1 MEDLMPVSR
10 NACVMIVGGAGGIGR
25 SAAGLFRRNGWDIM
39 LADRDP
45 AGLGDAASSLPP
57 GQGSVSTIVLDMND
71 RESVRR
77 AAGQMEGGGI
87 RIGALVV
94 VAAVHGTWPAELL
107 PDAEIDRV
115 MSTNLTSHIR
125 LVRDLLPLMHDGS
138 RLVGVSSI
146 AASVGVP
153 MSSMYSASKAGIEA
167 FYESL
172 ATELSHRGIRVSVVR
187 PGNVDTGFN
196 ETGNGFAGCGDPAVD
211 LAYARVVSGIDSSLG
226 MPPRRVA
233 EAVYR
238 AATSRSPRLL
248 YVVGMNALKA
258 HWAVRILGK
267 ELAVRLMARFFGLDG
282 PGASR
287 PGQGGSR

>member
-1 MEDLMPVSR
+1 MPGQLR
-10 NACVMIVGGAGGIGR
+10 RCVVLVGGAGGIGR
-25 SAAGLFRRNGWDIM
+25 SAAGLFRLGGWDIL

-45 AGLGDAASSLPP
+45 AKLVDAVASLPP
-57 GQGSVSTIVLDMND
+57 GPGSVSTLVLDMND
-71 RESVRR
+71 GEAVRR
-77 AAGQMEGGGI
+77 ASEGMKSDGL
-87 RIGALVV
+87 RMRALVI

-107 PDAEIDRV
+107 PDSEIDRV
-115 MSTNLTSHIR
+115 MSTNLTSHMR
-125 LVRDLLPLMHDGS
+125 LVRDLLPLLGEGS

-153 MSSMYSASKAGIEA
+153 MSSLYSASKAGMEA
-167 FYESL
+167 FYECL

-196 ETGNGFAGCGDPAVD
+196 ETGNGFPGCGDPAVD

-233 EAVYR
+233 DAVYR
-238 AATSRSPRLL
+238 AATSRSPRFL

-267 ELAVRLMARFFGLDG
+267 GLAVQLMARFFGLDG

>member
-146 AASVGVP
+146 AASARPNSNAKSALPSNPTPGP
-153 MSSMYSASKAGIEA
+153 AGACTGSDHSSATATIAPSHACCCSGRSRHSRRARSSAHAIA
-167 FYESL
+167 VIV
-172 ATELSHRGIRVSVVR
+172 TIQ
-187 PGNVDTGFN
+187 
-196 ETGNGFAGCGDPAVD
+196 PAV
-211 LAYARVVSGIDSSLG
+211 ASVSGSACGIGLIEG
-226 MPPRRVA
+226 LLP
-233 EAVYR
+233 EA
-238 AATSRSPRLL
+238 
-248 YVVGMNALKA
+248 
-258 HWAVRILGK
+258 
-267 ELAVRLMARFFGLDG
+267 
-282 PGASR
+282 
-287 PGQGGSR
+287 

>member
-1 MEDLMPVSR
+1 ML
-10 NACVMIVGGAGGIGR
+10 VGGAGGIGR
-25 SAAGLFRRNGWDIM
+25 SAAGLFRLDGWDIL

-45 AGLGDAASSLPP
+45 ARLVDAASSLPP
-57 GQGSVSTIVLDMND
+57 GPGSVSTLVLDMND
-71 RESVRR
+71 GEAVRR
-77 AAGQMEGGGI
+77 ASEGMKSDGL
-87 RIGALVV
+87 RVRALVI

-107 PDAEIDRV
+107 PDSEIDRV
-115 MSTNLTSHIR
+115 ISTNLTSHIR
-125 LVRDLLPLMHDGS
+125 LVRDLLPFLEDGS

-153 MSSMYSASKAGIEA
+153 MSSLYSASKAGMEA
-167 FYESL
+167 FYECL

-196 ETGNGFAGCGDPAVD
+196 ETGNGFTGCGDPAVD

-226 MPPRRVA
+226 MPPGRVA
-233 EAVYR
+233 GAVFQ
-238 AATSRSPRLL
+238 AATSRSPRFL

-267 ELAVRLMARFFGLDG
+267 GLSVRLMAGFFGLDD
-282 PGASR
+282 PGARRS
-287 PGQGGSR
+287 GQGGSR